1 MNPRRFEQLVIGAGA
16 ITVLG
21 SVLISVASNG
31 WPGWPNLIAQLLL
44 LPVLIVAVHR
54 GRKAGLLAALV
65 ASAILVVLKL
75 PVLSSPDGVT
85 SADLVMIVFTIA
97 AYGIVGIVGGD
108 LCGRVKYFFARYD
121 ESATIDDWSH
131 VYNQRTA
138 AALLSGA
145 RERYSRYGEVF
156 SVVLIAQATS
166 HSEGTPTRQRAAVRS
181 VANYLR
187 GDVRMVDEV
196 ARLDDGR
203 FMVILPHT
211 RREGGIVVTR
221 RLTEGVRHA
230 LDAEND
236 TVSARCLSAVE
247 DEVELASLAATIT
260 PKSPGQT
267 ESSA

>member
-16 ITVLG
+16 VTVVG

-31 WPGWPNLIAQLLL
+31 WPGWINLVSQLLL

-65 ASAILVVLKL
+65 ASAILVILKL
-75 PVLSSPDGVT
+75 PILSSPDGAAP
-85 SADLVMIVFTIA
+85 ADLVMIVFTIA
-97 AYGIVGIVGGD
+97 AYGLVGIVGGD

-156 SVVLIAQATS
+156 SVVLIAQAPS
-166 HSEGTPTRQRAAVRS
+166 ANHGAPTRQRAVVRA

-211 RREGGIVVTR
+211 RREGGLVVTR
-221 RLTEGVRHA
+221 RLVEGVEHA
-230 LDAEND
+230 LDAEKD
-236 TVSARCLSAVE
+236 GVSARCLSAVE
-247 DEVELASLAATIT
+247 DEVELASLAATIA
-260 PKSPGQT
+260 PASQSQT
-267 ESSA
+267 GSIA

>member
-16 ITVLG
+16 VTVVG

-31 WPGWPNLIAQLLL
+31 WPGWPNLISQLLL

-65 ASAILVVLKL
+65 ASALLVVLKL
-75 PVLSSPDGVT
+75 PILSSPDGIT
-85 SADLVMIVFTIA
+85 AADLVMIVFTIA
-97 AYGIVGIVGGD
+97 AYGLVGIVGGD

-156 SVVLIAQATS
+156 SVVLIAPAPS
-166 HSEGTPTRQRAAVRS
+166 HSDATPTRQRAVVRA

-211 RREGGIVVTR
+211 RREGAAVVTT

-230 LDAEND
+230 LDAEKD
-236 TVSARCLSAVE
+236 AVSARCLSAVE

-260 PKSPGQT
+260 PTPKSQT
-267 ESSA
+267 GSSA